1 MLLRKPPQK
10 GFEKE
15 KSMRSWKRNFVVSL
29 LVGFALGLFVWVAA
43 INNGPTRGGL
53 DFILLTFLTTIYF
66 APSLITLS
74 ILRYLRKIWAFEHKW
89 LVVAAAI
96 IAGVIT
102 NQLVWSG
109 TWTSY
114 DPYSGVP
121 PGTPVPLEYFEPF
134 YWAGLPFHVA
144 FSAGTGSII
153 AMFTGYAL
161 NAIFYVLLVSLVI
174 NLIKRY
180 LFKTQSVPSQT
191 GGPG

>member
-15 KSMRSWKRNFVVSL
+15 KSMRSWKWNFVVSL
-29 LVGFALGLFVWVAA
+29 LVGFALGLFVW
-43 INNGPTRGGL
+43 
-53 DFILLTFLTTIYF
+53 
-66 APSLITLS
+66 
-74 ILRYLRKIWAFEHKW
+74 
-89 LVVAAAI
+89 VAAAI

-144 FSAGTGSII
+144 FSTGTGSII
-153 AMFTGYAL
+153 AM
-161 NAIFYVLLVSLVI
+161 
-174 NLIKRY
+174 
-180 LFKTQSVPSQT
+180 
-191 GGPG
+191 

>member
-1 MLLRKPPQK
+1 
-10 GFEKE
+10 
-15 KSMRSWKRNFVVSL
+15 MRSWKWNLVASM
-29 LVGFALGLFVWVAA
+29 LVGFALGLFVWMAA

-53 DFILLTFLTTIYF
+53 DFTLRTFLITIYF
-66 APSLITLS
+66 VPALITLS
-74 ILRYLRKIWAFEHKW
+74 ILRYLRKSWPLEHKW
-89 LVVAAAI
+89 LVVAVAFI
-96 IAGVIT
+96 VGVII
-102 NQLVWSG
+102 NQLVWSS
-109 TWTSY
+109 TWTRY

-144 FSAGTGSII
+144 FSTSIGSFI

-161 NAIFYVLLVSLVI
+161 NAIFWVLLVSLGL

-191 GGPG
+191 VGPG